1 MDTKKR
7 ALSYSS
13 LSAFSKSPNHL
24 LQYWEGSPSTPAQ
37 LQGQLI
43 HKLILEPETF
53 RDDFVVFEG
62 KVRRGKEWEAFSEA
76 NQDRKIL
83 SLKEYNEAENIF
95 HKVKHNKHLK
105 DLLSRS
111 VAVEKEITW
120 TKEGLDFR
128 GFVDIVGKDF
138 IADIKT
144 TTDAGPKFIKDVYYF
159 NYDLQA
165 AMYCEVYNVDYYIIA
180 IEKTAPYNVQVYKLG
195 PQTMYEGKK
204 KYNKLVEKY
213 LAWDGKPMGY
223 FNYIVEI

>member
-1 MDTKKR
+1 M
-7 ALSYSS
+7 
-13 LSAFSKSPNHL
+13 F
-24 LQYWEGSPSTPAQ
+24 PSHDQ
-37 LQGQLI
+37 
-43 HKLILEPETF
+43 
-53 RDDFVVFEG
+53 
-62 KVRRGKEWEAFSEA
+62 WEAFSEA

-105 DLLSRS
+105 DLLGRS

-165 AMYCEVYNVDYYIIA
+165 AMYSEVYNVDYYIIA

-195 PQTMYEGKK
+195 PQTMDEGKK

-213 LAWDGKPMGY
+213 LAWRS
-223 FNYIVEI
+223 